1 MLIVAIPKSASTSLM
16 ATLGQVYQR
25 PATQDFF
32 GDQAIPEGY
41 PVLCRY
47 HADTRL
53 ITDEQVRH
61 WGGTDAFYKQH
72 IIPVEPNREKL
83 RSTRIVLLLRDPEEI
98 ILAYRRAELAEL
110 HPKRLEF
117 AGCSTEREWL
127 DQASRCGLLQELHD
141 WTRTWL
147 DDPGEKLIIRH
158 GELTADTNKVLD
170 AIVDFWGLPRI
181 QGTVELARERYTR
194 GRGSVA
200 SRWRRRIKR
209 LLEAIGLA

>member
-16 ATLGQVYQR
+16 ATLGKVYQR
-25 PATQDFF
+25 PAIQDFF

-53 ITDEQVRH
+53 ITDEQVRR
-61 WGGTDAFYKQH
+61 WRGTDAFYKQH

-98 ILAYRRAELAEL
+98 ILAYRRAELAEI
-110 HPKRLEF
+110 HPKRAEF
-117 AGCSTEREWL
+117 AGCSTERAWL
-127 DQASRCGLLQELHD
+127 DQAGRCGLLQELRD
-141 WTRTWL
+141 WTRAWL
-147 DDPGEKLIIRH
+147 DDPGEKLVIRH
-158 GELTADTNKVLD
+158 HELTVDTNKVFD
-170 AIVDFWGLPRI
+170 AIIDFWELPRI
-181 QGTVELARERYTR
+181 RGTVELARERYSQ
-194 GRGSVA
+194 GRESVA
-200 SRWRRRIKR
+200 WRWRRRMRR